1 MAITI
6 TGVGS
11 CIPEKRV
18 ENSGFL
24 EHEFMDKKGAPI
36 DSPNDVIVKKFEAIT
51 GIRERRYAEDD
62 QVTSDMA
69 TIAAEKAIADAGV
82 NPEELDYL
90 IIGQNFGDITHGSHQ
105 TDQVPSIAARVKHNL
120 RIKNPSCVA
129 YDVVFGCPGWLEGMI
144 QAQAFIKAGM
154 AKKCLVIGAEALS
167 RVVDCHDRDT
177 MIFADGAGATILE
190 KTDGDNGV
198 LAHVSASYTYSEA
211 LYLSYDCSYHEE
223 KAKDN
228 IRYIKMAGRKIYNFS
243 LTKVPQAMKDCLDKS
258 GQPIEKLKKIFIHQ
272 ANEKMDDAICER
284 FYKLY
289 DMAVPE
295 HIMPMSIHEL
305 GNSSV
310 ATLPTLLDMVRRDE
324 FQNHQIEKGDIVM
337 FASVG
342 AGMNINAMIYQV

>member
-18 ENSGFL
+18 KNSDFL
-24 EHEFMDKKGAPI
+24 GHEFIDKKGVPI
-36 DSPNDVIVKKFEAIT
+36 DSPNDVIVEKFECIT
-51 GIRERRYAEDD
+51 GIRERRYAEDN

-69 TIAAEKAIADAGV
+69 TIAAEKAIKDAGV

-90 IIGQNFGDITHGSHQ
+90 IVGQNFGDIKHGSHQ
-105 TDQVPSIAARVKHNL
+105 TDQVPSLASRVKHNL

-144 QAQAFIKAGM
+144 QAQAFIRAGM

-190 KTDGDNGV
+190 KTDGSNGV
-198 LAHVSASYTYSEA
+198 LAHVSASHTYSES
-211 LYLSYDCSYHEE
+211 LYLNYDCSYHKE
-223 KAKDN
+223 KAKDKV
-228 IRYIKMAGRKIYNFS
+228 RYIKMAGRKIYNFS

-258 GQPIEKLKKIFIHQ
+258 GYPIEKLKKIFIHQ

-284 FYKLY
+284 FFKLY
-289 DMAVPE
+289 DMKVPE

-324 FQNHQIEKGDIVM
+324 FQNHQVEKGDIVM